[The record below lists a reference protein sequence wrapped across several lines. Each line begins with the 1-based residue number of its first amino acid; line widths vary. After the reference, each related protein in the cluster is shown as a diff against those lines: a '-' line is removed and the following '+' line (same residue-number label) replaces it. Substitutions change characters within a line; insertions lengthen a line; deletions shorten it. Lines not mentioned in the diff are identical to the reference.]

1 MKRFLMV
8 VTIVFAISTTAVAGN
23 IPTGG
28 IAPPPPPTGDGIT
41 TSSPSPGDLP
51 TSGVYEEVEETAWST
66 LMAVLSLI
74 AA

>member
-8 VTIVFAISTTAVAGN
+8 VTIVFAISSITLAGN

-28 IAPPPPPTGDGIT
+28 IAPPPPPDYGIT
-41 TSSPSPGDLP
+41 TSSTAPGDVP
-51 TSGVYEEVEETAWST
+51 TSGVAEEVEETAWST

-74 AA
+74 AS

>member
-8 VTIVFAISTTAVAGN
+8 VTIVFAISSTTLAGN

-28 IAPPPPPTGDGIT
+28 IAPPPPTGDGIT
-41 TSSPSPGDLP
+41 TNSTSPGDVP
-51 TSGVYEEVEETAWST
+51 TSGFAEEVEEMAWSA
-66 LMAVLSLI
+66 LMRVLTLI